1 LGPLPAALLTNS
13 ASLKGLTFLGALLSM
28 DSTDKQIEL
37 TVKAG
42 DHSALSKKVT
52 IIQYGETNEAIG
64 IDMFMS
70 RNVFD
75 EDDFG

>member
-1 LGPLPAALLTNS
+1 
-13 ASLKGLTFLGALLSM
+13 M